1 MGAFPYIKIMINI
14 LFAIPF
20 GAAWLYYFAASRI
33 QKRCFRTLTEEEKKE
48 FDLGEMKDEEIRIFD
63 ASLAGRWLAV
73 MSVCWFIGFPVI
85 QLQKWLG
92 L

>member
-1 MGAFPYIKIMINI
+1 MINI

-33 QKRCFRTLTEEEKKE
+33 QDKCFRTLTEEEKKE
-48 FDLGEMKDEEIRIFD
+48 FDLEGLEDGEIRMFD
-63 ASLAGRWLAV
+63 ASKAGRWLAV
-73 MSVCWFIGFPVI
+73 MSVCWFIGYPVI